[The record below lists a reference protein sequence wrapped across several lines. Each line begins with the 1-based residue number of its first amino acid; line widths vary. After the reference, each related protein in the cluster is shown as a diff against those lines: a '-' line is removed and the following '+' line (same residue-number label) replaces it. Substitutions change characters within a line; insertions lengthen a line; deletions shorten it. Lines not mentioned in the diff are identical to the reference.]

1 MNRREVTANVLRI
14 LSLVLCY
21 VTGALIGRG
30 AESFIEEHI
39 LDK

>member
-1 MNRREVTANVLRI
+1 MNKREVTANVLRV

-30 AESFIEEHI
+30 AESLIEEHI
-39 LDK
+39 LDE